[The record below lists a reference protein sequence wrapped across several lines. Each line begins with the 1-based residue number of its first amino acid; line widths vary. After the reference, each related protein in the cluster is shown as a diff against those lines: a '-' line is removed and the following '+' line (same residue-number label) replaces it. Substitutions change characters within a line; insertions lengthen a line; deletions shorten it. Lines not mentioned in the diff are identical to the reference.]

1 MARVFAGREVGVVV
15 VLRRRLVDLRGKVLI
30 EVVCSIV
37 VVYMCDVATA
47 AT

>member
-30 EVVCSIV
+30 EVVCFIV
-37 VVYMCDVATA
+37 GVDMCDVATA
-47 AT
+47 AS